1 MTHPP
6 DPALADSIVNWA
18 MFGIG
23 IAGALWRRRK
33 QNEKTVAAIKAAS
46 AEEVAALRKIVED
59 LQASKEADQ
68 TRSAIMTEK
77 INHLDGTMSAT
88 NTRLDRLELALP
100 KVEDVLQKTLNFFER
115 AKGGSLVEKPIAG
128 SGGLT
133 TIKKKEEKKS

>member
-1 MTHPP
+1 MPHPP

-115 AKGGSLVEKPIAG
+115 AKGGALVEKPIAG

-133 TIKKKEEKKS
+133 AIKKKEEK